1 MIRCQPRLYA
11 PAGGS
16 KRCTMDNMCGSECSF
31 TCQLGHIM
39 RGSANL
45 EVVKKIRRVLSASG
59 LEMKRSVNVSYTNFN
74 LIYLLPRTVQ
84 RLVMTGPTEDSVLVT
99 KEILLNHCLL
109 FVTWVCGASGTWSPA
124 TLWPDCSSN

>member
-1 MIRCQPRLYA
+1 
-11 PAGGS
+11 
-16 KRCTMDNMCGSECSF
+16 
-31 TCQLGHIM
+31 M

-99 KEILLNHCLL
+99 KEILLNHCLYL
-109 FVTWVCGASGTWSPA
+109 
-124 TLWPDCSSN
+124 